1 VETVRRTPASQGIER
16 GRWRLCGSPLGSIRA
31 ALPWLTHD
39 TDAAVSRALK
49 RLDVRLKRGRLRLQS
64 PDPAYLIKLLWIG
77 AAWLRALTEPERI
90 ALAFGDEV
98 SVYRQPTLADRW
110 FPVGEEPTVGLSW
123 RANTRWR
130 ISGGFDGVTGAVTH
144 TAAKVMGVTK
154 RCQFLARLRERYG
167 EREIVLVWDNWPVH
181 RHPDV
186 LACAGELGIHILWL
200 PTYAPW
206 TNPIEKLWRWLR
218 QEGIHCHRRADQWEE
233 MKHAVAAFLDR
244 FAGGSH
250 ALLRYV
256 GLLPD

>member
-1 VETVRRTPASQGIER
+1 VETVRRTPASLGIER
-16 GRWRLCGSPLGSIRA
+16 GRWRLCDVRA
-31 ALPWLTHD
+31 ALPWLTHY

-49 RLDVRLKRGRLRLQS
+49 RLGVRLKRGRVRVQS
-64 PDPAYLIKLLWIG
+64 PDPAYLTKLLWIS
-77 AAWLRALTEPERI
+77 AAWLRALTEPERV
-90 ALAFGDEV
+90 ALIFGDEV

-110 FPVGEEPTVGLSW
+110 FPVGEEPTVTLSW

-130 ISGGFDGVTGAVTH
+130 ISGGFDGVTGAVTQ

-154 RCQFLARLRERYG
+154 LCVFLARLRERYSA
-167 EREIVLVWDNWPVH
+167 REIVLVWDNWPVH

-186 LACAGELGIHILWL
+186 LACASDLGIHILWL
-200 PTYAPW
+200 PTDAPW

-218 QEGIHCHRRADQWEE
+218 QEVIHYHRRADQWEE
-233 MKHAVAAFLDR
+233 MKQAVTAFLDR
-244 FAGGSH
+244 FADGSH